1 MYLSLYLNWNKCVT
15 RNESL
20 PFLSDCRKGNIF
32 SIWTGTQWIGSNCLW
47 TLDTLKFDG
56 SIRVQFG
63 QLCEA
68 RYWGVLTS
76 PGIPLIS
83 MVSGIQCVIWLAI
96 CFTVSLRQLKV
107 DNCKNSSTPQ
117 TFTCIVFF
125 HVSTKYLCQLTSH
138 LTAAS
143 DILITRGSEYQCL
156 SLALSA
162 DKANVSSS
170 RENITPLPW
179 TRPSPTTGSAEH
191 CSKYPN

>member
-1 MYLSLYLNWNKCVT
+1 MYLSLYIWIEINVT
-15 RNESL
+15 RIESL
-20 PFLSDCRKGNIF
+20 PFCLIVGERGNVF

-107 DNCKNSSTPQ
+107 DTCKDSSTPQ
-117 TFTCIVFF
+117 TFTCIVRF
-125 HVSTKYLCQLTSH
+125 HVSTKYICVNSH
-138 LTAAS
+138 LTS
-143 DILITRGSEYQCL
+143 QQHQIY
-156 SLALSA
+156 
-162 DKANVSSS
+162 
-170 RENITPLPW
+170 W
-179 TRPSPTTGSAEH
+179 
-191 CSKYPN
+191 